1 MFNLLKG
8 EAYKL
13 VKSRAFYVTCLIGVI
28 SVIFLYGML
37 ITASKIQSGEM
48 ANGSAGVVVS
58 DEEMQES
65 SVPLLEELTT
75 LDILQQMYPNF
86 TVFFI
91 AVFNSI
97 FVIGEYANG
106 MIKNIVGKGYA
117 RWKVFISK
125 YVMSVL
131 AASFLMILTTVV
143 TMIIGYFV
151 GTGQSAGGAPFM
163 DILKYVGIQL
173 LLCIA
178 YCGVV
183 VTVSELCRSMGA
195 GIAVNFAIATFSVI
209 VVIALDRLVQLILPQ
224 LDFKISSYWLIGLM
238 SECPV
243 KDISV
248 EVVLHIVIVSV
259 IWIIITAGIGIFHF
273 KKADIK

>member
-1 MFNLLKG
+1 MINLLKG
-8 EAYKL
+8 EVYKL
-13 VKSRAFYVTCLIGVI
+13 LKSRAFYVTCLVGIV

-37 ITASKIQSGEM
+37 ITASKIQNGEVE
-48 ANGSAGVVVS
+48 NGSVGVVVS
-58 DEEMQES
+58 DEEMQGS
-65 SVPLLEELTT
+65 SVPILEELTT

-91 AVFNSI
+91 AVFISI
-97 FVIGEYANG
+97 FVIGEYTNG
-106 MIKNIVGKGYA
+106 VIKNIVGKGYA
-117 RWKVFISK
+117 RWKIFISK

-143 TMIIGYFV
+143 TVIIGSIV
-151 GTGQSAGGAPFM
+151 GAGQAAGGVLFA

-183 VTVSELCRSMGA
+183 VTVSELCRSLGA

-209 VVIALDRLVQLILPQ
+209 VVIALDHLVQLILPQ
-224 LDFKISSYWLIGLM
+224 SDFRVSSYWLIGLM

-243 KDISV
+243 KDIGV

-273 KKADIK
+273 KKSDVK